1 VYGCILVTPLQ
12 LNFQFV
18 PKRKKKKVVSVI
30 WASVMPVTFEKW
42 LESLWCISSFDS
54 HLSTYGN
61 LFLVVLDSCFWCSLF
76 MGVWRLWM
84 APLYV
89 AIGNLLAK

>member
-1 VYGCILVTPLQ
+1 
-12 LNFQFV
+12 
-18 PKRKKKKVVSVI
+18 
-30 WASVMPVTFEKW
+30 MPVAFKKW

-76 MGVWRLWM
+76 MGVWVVDGSIICDSWQLACQVRSCVGNV
-84 APLYV
+84 YV
-89 AIGNLLAK
+89 DCGGGFVFPHTLVS